1 MIIPGNGFGMH
12 FTNLTAVLYFQMM
25 RLSISVVS
33 IYQSLLLFEILG
45 VGEENQQEAQVG
57 SNGNNLVTWPCYH
70 PIVLAICFVFSTR
83 FQQEKETPLV

>member
-1 MIIPGNGFGMH
+1 MH

-33 IYQSLLLFEILG
+33 IYPSLLLFEILG
-45 VGEENQQEAQVG
+45 VGEEQEAQVG

-70 PIVLAICFVFSTR
+70 PIVLAIYFVF
-83 FQQEKETPLV
+83 